1 MSMDKIINENKKILE
16 YLINNNDKLMD
27 LTYGDS
33 YLYYKDKSV
42 DLSKV
47 NLKLILMSNQY
58 SKFFIDLKENK
69 IDAQTLFDII
79 KINSVTIED
88 YNDNKKENLTNY
100 ALEFLNSDIKN
111 EENNYD
117 IINSEHYFRIV
128 GNPNSLNNKD
138 LAMLNNYEEYVYL
151 LMGYVNNSGMD
162 NEDYLNNEQRRL
174 VLEYLKK
181 CYAMQNENNKS
192 DVVVKFSDMLAKV
205 NAETSMQKKLELNKE
220 KKAGYINSF
229 LVIGLV
235 IIAGVLI
242 GFCAYYFL

>member
-1 MSMDKIINENKKILE
+1 MSMDKIINENKKILK
-16 YLINNNDKLMD
+16 YLINNNDKLMN

-58 SKFFIDLKENK
+58 SKFFIDFKETK

-79 KINSVTIED
+79 KINSVTIEE

-117 IINSEHYFRIV
+117 IINSEHYFRIA

-174 VLEYLKK
+174 V
-181 CYAMQNENNKS
+181 
-192 DVVVKFSDMLAKV
+192 
-205 NAETSMQKKLELNKE
+205 
-220 KKAGYINSF
+220 
-229 LVIGLV
+229 
-235 IIAGVLI
+235 
-242 GFCAYYFL
+242 